1 MQNDGQRNNATAHHR
16 KKNSAMTNK
25 KRSKIIEA
33 SS

>member
-16 KKNSAMTNK
+16 KNSAMTNK